1 MKNIWILNHYAVA
14 PDIPGGTRHYDFG
27 KELAKRGY
35 NVTIFTSIIIACRN
49 EEKHIKKCLDSLIDQ
64 NCHESNNEIVV
75 VDGMSDDKTREVVK
89 KIQILN
95 PKSNI
100 KLLDNPKRFNS
111 FGFNIGI
118 KEARGDII
126 IIFGAHSTADKNFIS
141 KNIEYLKKT
150 QADCVGGPI
159 ETIGKS
165 FVGKIISFVL
175 SSPFGIGGA
184 KFRYSQKEGYVDT
197 VAYGAYEKD
206 VFEKIGLFD
215 ERLIR
220 NHDIEFNTRLIKSGG
235 KIFMT
240 PEIKSYY
247 YCPNSIIRFS
257 KQGFSNGL
265 WNIYTSK
272 LMPGSLRLR
281 HFVPLC
287 FVTGLLG
294 SILISLFSPIGKW
307 LLCLMVFL
315 YIIGDLLFSLK
326 ISFRKGLKY
335 LLPLPIFFFVLHFSY
350 GLGSLWGILTIW
362 KIKK

>member
-1 MKNIWILNHYAVA
+1 M
-14 PDIPGGTRHYDFG
+14 R
-27 KELAKRGY
+27 
-35 NVTIFTSIIIACRN
+35 IFSVSIIIACRN
-49 EEKHIKKCLDSLIDQ
+49 EEKHIKKCLDSLVKQ
-64 NCHESNNEIVV
+64 NDFRGNTEIIV
-75 VDGMSDDKTREVVK
+75 VDGMSNDKTKKIVK
-89 KIQILN
+89 KIQITN
-95 PKSNI
+95 PESQI
-100 KLLDNPKRFNS
+100 KLLDNPKKFNS
-111 FGFNIGI
+111 FGFNVGI

-165 FVGKIISFVL
+165 SIGKIISFVL
-175 SSPFGIGGA
+175 SSPFGVGGA

-197 VAYGAYEKD
+197 VAYGAYKKE
-206 VFEKIGLFD
+206 VFKTIGLFD

-220 NHDIEFNTRLIKSGG
+220 NHDIEFNTRLIKNDG

-247 YCPNSIIRFS
+247 YCPNSIIKFS

-272 LMPGSLRLR
+272 LMPGSLHLR
-281 HFVPLC
+281 HFIPFC
-287 FVTGLLG
+287 FVVGLLG
-294 SILISLFSPIGKW
+294 SILISFINPIGKW
-307 LLCLMVFL
+307 LLCL
-315 YIIGDLLFSLK
+315 IIFSYTIGNLLFSLK
-326 ISFRKGLKY
+326 IILKKGLRY
-335 LLPLPIFFFVLHFSY
+335 LLLLPISFFILHFSY
-350 GLGSLWGILTIW
+350 GFGSLWGILTLW